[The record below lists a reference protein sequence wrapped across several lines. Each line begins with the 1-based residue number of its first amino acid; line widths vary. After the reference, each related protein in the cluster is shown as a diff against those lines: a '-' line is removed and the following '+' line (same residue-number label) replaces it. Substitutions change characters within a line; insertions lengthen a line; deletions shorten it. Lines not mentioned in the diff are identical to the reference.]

1 MTLDNKKQRLEKKQ
15 KRTERS
21 KIFQPFR
28 ALGYITNDIPF
39 AVESRGQ
46 DYFMTTSVGH
56 NFQTYNVSGE
66 IKRKDACHCTY
77 TPCFSLFLLWDSWRK

>member
-1 MTLDNKKQRLEKKQ
+1 MTLDNKKRRLEKKQ

-56 NFQTYNVSGE
+56 NFQTYNVSG
-66 IKRKDACHCTY
+66 
-77 TPCFSLFLLWDSWRK
+77 